1 MNQDE
6 SPQAITWTI
15 TSTDEEL
22 LMQTDSQWICV
33 VWRKHANREN
43 HCQSANTSQ
52 SHYDIK
58 GIYCTYE
65 PR

>member
-22 LMQTDSQWICV
+22 LMQTDSQCDV
-33 VWRKHANREN
+33 RCLEKACQQRKSLSIGQYQPITLR
-43 HCQSANTSQ
+43 
-52 SHYDIK
+52 
-58 GIYCTYE
+58 
-65 PR
+65 

>member
-15 TSTDEEL
+15 TSTDEEI
-22 LMQTDSQWICV
+22 LMQTDSQAICV
-33 VWRKHANREN
+33 VWRKHANREK

-52 SHYDIK
+52 SH
-58 GIYCTYE
+58 
-65 PR
+65 